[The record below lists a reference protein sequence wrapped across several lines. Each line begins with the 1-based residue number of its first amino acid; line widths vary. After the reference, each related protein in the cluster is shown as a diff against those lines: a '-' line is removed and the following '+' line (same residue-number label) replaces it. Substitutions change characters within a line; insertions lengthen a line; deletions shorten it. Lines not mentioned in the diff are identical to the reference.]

1 MPDQNTNAMTR
12 VSFRLYEEE
21 KKELEALAAKE
32 DLTVSQ
38 IIRRACRDYLQN
50 YKTYKEN

>member
-1 MPDQNTNAMTR
+1 MPEQTTNAMTR
-12 VSFRLYEEE
+12 VSFRLSEEE
-21 KKELEALAAKE
+21 KEELEILAAQE